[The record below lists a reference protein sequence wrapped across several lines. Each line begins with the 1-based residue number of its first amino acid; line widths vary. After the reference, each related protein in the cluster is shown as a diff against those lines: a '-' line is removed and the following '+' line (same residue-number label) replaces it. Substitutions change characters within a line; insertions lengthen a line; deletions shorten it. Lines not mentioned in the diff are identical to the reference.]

1 MTRHLLMRHLAGI
14 AVVGLLLGLATA
26 AAAESM
32 VERLL
37 RVAGLTAAPAQMR
50 GPGDE
55 VEAGDIWVAGTGAG
69 RAAALTSGGGYRTPI
84 FAPAD
89 GSIVALKGETLV
101 RIPAGGGAAAP
112 VQRAPGVLKLIGFD
126 AGNADEIV
134 VLLDGGAAPL
144 GVLSVKSGK
153 VTPLPYDA
161 KSDAERRMLAQ
172 VRGQERTYGDAAL
185 YVKTESKR
193 GLSRTIEWTDVY
205 FRRGGSPPQNL
216 SACDGVNCGQP
227 SLSPDGRRIAFV
239 KAGG

>member
-1 MTRHLLMRHLAGI
+1 MTRHLLMRRLAGI

-69 RAAALTSGGGYRTPI
+69 RAAALTSGGGYRTPV
-84 FAPAD
+84 FAPDD
-89 GSIVALKGETLV
+89 GNIVALKGETLV

-172 VRGQERTYGDAAL
+172 VRGQERTYGDAAV